1 MNKQLKIKFSKDK
14 PETVHF
20 RKYLKSVDIYQ
31 PIQFYNFS
39 GSCQQLL
46 KKYKIIEVCDLKELL
61 KNPPSELTKEQIEK
75 LKEIKRESLKN

>member
-39 GSCQQLL
+39 VPSQQLL

-61 KNPPSELTKEQIEK
+61 KNPPSELSKEQIEK